1 MCNKRVSISYEV
13 VRANIIIKQINFF
26 SLSLKIDTY
35 HSHKIKIS
43 KAQTQTKSNSKIPN
57 TTMMMFRNSNLVLLA
72 VIAASCTTFSTAVD
86 GQSLLRRHLQDEEVD
101 ANPSDVTST
110 EDQAEVDSN
119 MGSDVADPSNADASE
134 DTVTSTEDGQ
144 ENASGMDGKES
155 EDGSSADDSSTDS
168 DASNANA
175 SVNTVTSTEDSQE
188 AASGNEGD
196 ASIGPGQEGQVAAAA
211 MGESDSSYVAD
222 PSTSSAY
229 VSYSMATAA
238 ATAAIITGTVM
249 YL

>member
-1 MCNKRVSISYEV
+1 
-13 VRANIIIKQINFF
+13 
-26 SLSLKIDTY
+26 
-35 HSHKIKIS
+35 
-43 KAQTQTKSNSKIPN
+43 
-57 TTMMMFRNSNLVLLA
+57 MMFRNSNLVLLA

-86 GQSLLRRHLQDEEVD
+86 GQSLLRRHLQNKAAATGPSDDGAIESQQEDQSAMNSEVD
-101 ANPSDVTST
+101 VANP
-110 EDQAEVDSN
+110 
-119 MGSDVADPSNADASE
+119 DASE

-144 ENASGMDGKES
+144 ENASGMNGKDS

-238 ATAAIITGTVM
+238 ATAAIIT
-249 YL
+249 

>member
-1 MCNKRVSISYEV
+1 M
-13 VRANIIIKQINFF
+13 QINFF

-35 HSHKIKIS
+35 HSHKTNIS
-43 KAQTQTKSNSKIPN
+43 KARTQTKSKSKFKNQTKLPN

-86 GQSLLRRHLQDEEVD
+86 GQSLLRRHLQDPVATD
-101 ANPSDVTST
+101 PSEVTST
-110 EDQAEVDSN
+110 EDQAMGNSN
-119 MGSDVADPSNADASE
+119 MGSDVADPDASADASE
-134 DTVTSTEDGQ
+134 DTVTSTEDSQ
-144 ENASGMDGKES
+144 ENASGMNGKES

>member
-1 MCNKRVSISYEV
+1 
-13 VRANIIIKQINFF
+13 
-26 SLSLKIDTY
+26 
-35 HSHKIKIS
+35 
-43 KAQTQTKSNSKIPN
+43 
-57 TTMMMFRNSNLVLLA
+57 MMFRNSNLVLLA

-86 GQSLLRRHLQDEEVD
+86 GQSLLRRHLQDPVATD
-101 ANPSDVTST
+101 PSEVTST
-110 EDQAEVDSN
+110 EDQAMGNSN

-144 ENASGMDGKES
+144 ENASGMNGKDS

>member
-1 MCNKRVSISYEV
+1 
-13 VRANIIIKQINFF
+13 
-26 SLSLKIDTY
+26 
-35 HSHKIKIS
+35 
-43 KAQTQTKSNSKIPN
+43 
-57 TTMMMFRNSNLVLLA
+57 MMMFRNSNLVLLA

-86 GQSLLRRHLQDEEVD
+86 GQSLLRRHLQDPVATD
-101 ANPSDVTST
+101 PSEVTST
-110 EDQAEVDSN
+110 EDQAMGDSN
-119 MGSDVADPSNADASE
+119 MGSDVANPDASE
-134 DTVTSTEDGQ
+134 DTATSTEDGQ
-144 ENASGMDGKES
+144 ENASGMNGKDS

>member
-1 MCNKRVSISYEV
+1 
-13 VRANIIIKQINFF
+13 
-26 SLSLKIDTY
+26 
-35 HSHKIKIS
+35 
-43 KAQTQTKSNSKIPN
+43 
-57 TTMMMFRNSNLVLLA
+57 MMFRNSNLVLLA
-72 VIAASCTTFSTAVD
+72 VNAASCTTFSTAVD

-119 MGSDVADPSNADASE
+119 MGSDVADPSNADAS
-134 DTVTSTEDGQ
+134 
-144 ENASGMDGKES
+144 
-155 EDGSSADDSSTDS
+155 
-168 DASNANA
+168 
-175 SVNTVTSTEDSQE
+175 VNTVTSTEDSQE
-188 AASGNEGD
+188 AASGNEGEDGSSAD

-238 ATAAIITGTVM
+238 ATAAIITG
-249 YL
+249 

>member
-1 MCNKRVSISYEV
+1 
-13 VRANIIIKQINFF
+13 
-26 SLSLKIDTY
+26 
-35 HSHKIKIS
+35 
-43 KAQTQTKSNSKIPN
+43 
-57 TTMMMFRNSNLVLLA
+57 MMFRNSNLVLLA

-86 GQSLLRRHLQDEEVD
+86 GQSLLRRHLQDEEGD
-101 ANPSDVTST
+101 ADPSDVTST
-110 EDQAEVDSN
+110 EDQAEKDSN
-119 MGSDVADPSNADASE
+119 MGSDVANPNPDASE

-144 ENASGMDGKES
+144 ENASGMNGKDS